1 MEIQEPILKVEN
13 LSKYYPVRQGIRSY
27 FTKKKLKIRAV
38 DDVSFDVSLG
48 ETFGLVGESGSGKT
62 TLGSTLMML
71 QPPSSGSIV
80 FQGQKISEFKS
91 GQLRQIRKSIQIVF
105 QNPYASLDPR
115 QRVGDIVAEPLKVF
129 KVEKRE
135 IALKVK
141 RTVESVGLPLES
153 LKHFPHQLSGGQ
165 RQRVA
170 IARALVL
177 DPQFIILDEPT
188 SALDASVQ
196 AQILNLLRKIQEE
209 RKISFLFITH
219 NVNVVKYMA
228 DRVAVMYAGKLV
240 EIGLTQDILK
250 HPMHP
255 YTMALI
261 SSIPQMNPKR
271 RTVKA
276 LGGEVPS
283 AIRPPAGC
291 RFNPRCAYAQ
301 DLCRTSE
308 PALRQVQNSLV
319 ACHFAETIS
328 QQN

>member
-1 MEIQEPILKVEN
+1 LEIEDPILKVEN
-13 LSKYYPVRQGIRSY
+13 LAKYYPVRRGLRSL
-27 FTKKKLKIRAV
+27 FSKSKLHVKAV
-38 DDVSFDVSLG
+38 DDVSFAVKLG

-71 QPPSSGSIV
+71 QPPSSGSII
-80 FQGQKISEFKS
+80 FQGKKISEFK
-91 GQLRQIRKSIQIVF
+91 GRELRQIRKNMQIVF

-115 QRVGDIVAEPLKVF
+115 QRIGDIVAEPLRVF
-129 KVEKRE
+129 RYDKKE
-135 IALKVK
+135 IVLKVNQ
-141 RTVESVGLPLES
+141 TIESVGLPLGS

-177 DPQFIILDEPT
+177 DPEFIILDEPT

-240 EIGLTQDILK
+240 EVGLAIDVLK
-250 HPMHP
+250 RPLHP
-255 YTMALI
+255 YTIALI
-261 SSIPQMNPKR
+261 SSIPQLNPKK
-271 RTVKA
+271 RTEKA

-283 AIRPPAGC
+283 AINPPAGC
-291 RFNPRCAYAQ
+291 RFNPRCPFSQ
-301 DLCRTSE
+301 DLCRTTE
-308 PALRQVQNSLV
+308 PPLRQVENSLV
-319 ACHFAETIS
+319 ACHFAESIS
-328 QQN
+328 EHR

>member
-1 MEIQEPILKVEN
+1 M
-13 LSKYYPVRQGIRSY
+13 
-27 FTKKKLKIRAV
+27 
-38 DDVSFDVSLG
+38 G

-71 QPPSSGSIV
+71 QPPSSGNII
-80 FQGQKISEFKS
+80 FQGKKISGFK
-91 GQLRQIRKSIQIVF
+91 GKELRQIRKNIQIVF

-115 QRVGDIVAEPLKVF
+115 QRVGDTVAEPLRVF
-129 KVEKRE
+129 KFEKRE
-135 IALKVK
+135 ITLKVR
-141 RTVESVGLPLES
+141 RTIESVGLPLES
-153 LKHFPHQLSGGQ
+153 LKRFPHQLSGGQ

-177 DPQFIILDEPT
+177 DPEFIILDEPT

-196 AQILNLLRKIQEE
+196 AQILNLLRKIQDE

-240 EIGLTQDILK
+240 EIGLTHDILT
-250 HPMHP
+250 HPLHP

-261 SSIPQMNPKR
+261 SSIPQMNPKT
-271 RTVKA
+271 RTERT
-276 LGGEVPS
+276 LQGEVPS

-301 DLCRTSE
+301 DLCRTTE
-308 PALRQVQNSLV
+308 PPLRLVQGSLV

-328 QQN
+328 ENKS